1 MPLNLPDMA
10 AQWEIIPSKASLV
23 GPGLKRAAEQNAKR
37 LAIGFS
43 HAGGLT
49 AAVFPL
55 ITNANQFR
63 FFLVGNSTVWLYWQ
77 KHGPIV
83 GMPWIFSTTNLAGDE
98 IEVVEIFQAG
108 SKK

>member
-1 MPLNLPDMA
+1 M
-10 AQWEIIPSKASLV
+10 
-23 GPGLKRAAEQNAKR
+23 PGLKRAAEQNAKR

-43 HAGGLT
+43 HSGGLT

-55 ITNANQFR
+55 INNANQFR
-63 FFLVGNSTVWLYWQ
+63 FFLIGNSTQWLYWQ

-83 GMPWIFSTTNLAGDE
+83 GMPWVFETANLAGDE

-108 SKK
+108 SRK